1 MEKSLRKRNLAL
13 DEYFQ
18 KIGHLDIQ
26 SSIKSTLE
34 SILTSVCD
42 NFSIVVR
49 LLSLF
54 GSRSIV
60 GHQFLQELEDRGK
73 ISEIYNFFEM
83 WVKRTVD
90 LNESFTSNFFN
101 EFTSIQTPN
110 VPIDFSLKNLQKEG
124 IPGLNKLYT
133 LNHPSTTP
141 NRSRTD
147 FLIQDILKIKD
158 FDLKNFQPP
167 AHISKHL
174 KKFLQKF
181 ESSRAASKNF
191 VRVLTQTG
199 NLLYEGEINSEK
211 QLFEGYGRLYHFNG
225 QISKQG
231 QFLNGTF
238 NGQYCTEFDTL
249 GNPTF
254 SGTFQD
260 GQRHGL
266 GLEYSPDHVL
276 VKKGEFL
283 DFKLSGNNSTLYY
296 EFGNIMY
303 KGEMKDDKFSGKGT
317 LYHDTGIKKY
327 SGTFLDGFFNGKDC
341 RLYS

>member
-1 MEKSLRKRNLAL
+1 MDKSLRKRNLPL

-18 KIGHLDIQ
+18 KIGHLDLQ
-26 SSIKSTLE
+26 SSIKSTLQ

-60 GHQFLQELEDRGK
+60 GPQFLQELEARGK

-83 WVKRTVD
+83 WVKRTAD

-110 VPIDFSLKNLQKEG
+110 VPIKFSLQNLQKEG

-133 LNHPSTTP
+133 LNHPPTTDG
-141 NRSRTD
+141 RSRTD
-147 FLIQDILKIKD
+147 FLIEDILKIKD
-158 FDLKNFQPP
+158 YNLINLQPP

-181 ESSRAASKNF
+181 ESSRRASEQF

-199 NLLYEGEINSEK
+199 NLLYEGEINAEK

-225 QISKQG
+225 YISKQG

-238 NGQYCTEFDTL
+238 NGQYCTEFDPQ

-254 SGTFQD
+254 SGTFKD
-260 GQRHGL
+260 GKRHGL
-266 GLEYSPDHVL
+266 GLQYSLDHVL
-276 VKKGEFL
+276 VKKGEFSE
-283 DFKLSGNNSTLYY
+283 DKLSGKNCTLYH

-303 KGEMKDDKFSGKGT
+303 KGEIEDDQFSGKGT
-317 LYHDTGIKKY
+317 LYHETGIKKY
-327 SGTFLDGFFNGKDC
+327 SGNFLNGLFNGKDC